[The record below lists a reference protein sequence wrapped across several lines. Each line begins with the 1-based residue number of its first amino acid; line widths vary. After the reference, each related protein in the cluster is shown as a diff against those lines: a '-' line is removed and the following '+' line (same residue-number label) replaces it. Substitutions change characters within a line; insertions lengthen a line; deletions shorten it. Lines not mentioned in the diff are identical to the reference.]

1 MFGSQRKFQSMFK
14 TQIDFVSTE
23 KKDEP
28 LPPPDLPMPETKAEA
43 KEQQKYRYLPGE
55 RLSIQLAKQAKQTK
69 KEHKKDKLNSGD
81 IERLSASM
89 GRIMKIVA

>member
-1 MFGSQRKFQSMFK
+1 MFAPHRKFQSMFK

-23 KKDEP
+23 KKDD
-28 LPPPDLPMPETKAEA
+28 LPPPDLPIPETKKQQ

-55 RLSIQLAKQAKQTK
+55 RLSIQLAKQAKKTK
-69 KEHKKDKLNSGD
+69 KESKKDKLNAGD